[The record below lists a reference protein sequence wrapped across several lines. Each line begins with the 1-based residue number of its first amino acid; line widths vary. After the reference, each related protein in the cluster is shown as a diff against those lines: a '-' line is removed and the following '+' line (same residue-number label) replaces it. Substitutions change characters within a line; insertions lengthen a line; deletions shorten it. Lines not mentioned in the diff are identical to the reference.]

1 MGERLT
7 PGRPLGL
14 VRALRAAASQ
24 RRSDAG
30 DTGASLVLALVFLIV
45 AALTLTALVTFAGT
59 GLLDTTGLTSQR
71 GVQYG
76 ASGAI
81 EIAIQHVRH
90 TSGSYVEL
98 QNCLGST
105 PTTTSS
111 VQITEFQVSAHYRV
125 YCQGAMGFLAPTES
139 HSASVSGQTVT
150 TSVLFNLH
158 HPSFV
163 GYGFS
168 VAGTSA
174 VTTVVSETPTT
185 AHTVQLKAAVAPP
198 GSNETITLFPPYQ
211 RLVAFYACRQTSA
224 TSCATVTTHTVKEMT
239 PKSVLVKAVVGFGDL
254 VSTGK
259 DQCETT
265 PNACGKSYVVT
276 QWTVASANR

>member
-1 MGERLT
+1 MMGDHLT
-7 PGRPLGL
+7 PRGPFGSL
-14 VRALRAAASQ
+14 RALRAAASQ

-30 DTGASLVLALVFLIV
+30 ETGASLVLALVFLIV

-81 EIAIQHVRH
+81 EIAIQHVRQ
-90 TSGSYVEL
+90 TSAYYAEL
-98 QNCLGST
+98 QNCLGTT

-125 YCQGAMGFLAPTES
+125 YCQGAMVSLAPTGS

-150 TSVLFNLH
+150 TSGLFNLN

-168 VAGTSA
+168 VAGTSV

-185 AHTVQLKAAVAPP
+185 AHTVQLKAAVKSGP
-198 GSNETITLFPPYQ
+198 NETITLFPPYQ
-211 RLVAFYACRQTSA
+211 RVVTFYACRQT
-224 TSCATVTTHTVKEMT
+224 TCATVTTHTVREMT
-239 PKSVLVKAVVGFGDL
+239 VKSVLVKAVVGFGDL
-254 VSTGK
+254 VSTGQ

-265 PNACGKSYVVT
+265 PTACGKSYVVT
-276 QWTVASANR
+276 QWTVSSANR